1 MGLPVSALTDEE
13 LIHYAGID
21 EDAQAEMARRSISF
35 RGTYLSE
42 IETLKQEVAG
52 LEEQLEEA
60 AEEGSAADD
69 MQERMQRVHDLLKNH
84 GDMTAGEAAEAI
96 DSALAEI
103 SDFVR

>member
-1 MGLPVSALTDEE
+1 MGLLSQLSPMKSLFITLESTKTPR
-13 LIHYAGID
+13 L
-21 EDAQAEMARRSISF
+21 RW
-35 RGTYLSE
+35 RGGRYRFEGRISE

-52 LEEQLEEA
+52 LEEQVEEA

-69 MQERMQRVHDLLKNH
+69 MQESMQRIHDLLKSH
-84 GDMTAGEAAEAI
+84 GDMTAREAAEAI